1 MPFPIGDLAP
11 RKLVEQA
18 RFSPQERQA
27 ILGKTARSVFRL
39 RPDCC

>member
-11 RKLVEQA
+11 RRLVEQA
-18 RFSPQERQA
+18 RLSPEAREA
-27 ILGKTARSVFRL
+27 ILGKNAMSVFRL